1 MAQSKILLGSKA
13 FMERLEEVG
22 SNAKDSLLAQAMTFE
37 GDAAGRWLIDT
48 MKASPAKD
56 KRLLVDSY
64 SKVVIN
70 DHFVKSYKYLKDSDF
85 RKEVRATTRL
95 IQEAKSSGIEVEFT
109 NPVGWLGQKY
119 PLRNHKKMVVVDGE
133 TSFLGGINFSDHNF
147 EWHDMMVELHD
158 EKLGMSLVSDFNSTW
173 KGLNQSRFIQ
183 TDEGSLYLFN
193 GVKSNRLYEDLFQHI
208 QGAKKT
214 VQIISPYIS
223 EPLLGVL
230 RLVAANGV
238 EITVVSPQENNK
250 SIFKNIILS
259 EQKKG
264 YFKLKEYPGM
274 SHMKAILID
283 DDKLIFGSSNYDLVS
298 YYFEQ
303 EVVFVSEDPNLIE
316 DFMTKVMTE
325 VREVSKADQFSSFDT
340 KKASVIMNLLDKVG
354 GFASRTFL
362 RPH

>member
-1 MAQSKILLGSKA
+1 MV
-13 FMERLEEVG
+13 RLEKVAAE
-22 SNAKDSLLAQAMTFE
+22 AKNSLLAQAMTFE
-37 GDAAGRWLIDT
+37 GDDAGEWLIEI
-48 MKASPAKD
+48 MKASPAKT

-70 DHFVKSYKYLKDSDF
+70 DHFIKSLRYIKDAAFRREVK
-85 RKEVRATTRL
+85 RTRTL
-95 IQEAKSSGIEVEFT
+95 IEEARSAGIEVQFT

-119 PLRNHKKMVVVDGE
+119 PLRNHKKMVIVDGQ
-133 TSFLGGINFSDHNF
+133 TCFLGGINFSDHNF
-147 EWHDMMVELHD
+147 EWHDMMVELGD
-158 EKLGMSLVSDFNSTW
+158 QKLGEHLVADFNATW
-173 KGLNQSRFIQ
+173 QNINQSRSEK
-183 TDEGSLYLFN
+183 TNEGTLYLFN
-193 GVKSNRLYEDLFQHI
+193 GIKSKALYDTFFEHI
-208 QGAKKT
+208 KSAQRS

-230 RLVAANGV
+230 RKVAANGV
-238 EITVVSPQENNK
+238 EITIVSPQENNK

-259 EQKKG
+259 EQQKG

-283 DDKLIFGSSNYDLVS
+283 DSKLIFGSSNYDLVS

-303 EVVFVSEDPNLIE
+303 EVVFVSEDTVLIE
-316 DFMTKVMTE
+316 DFKSQVMTE
-325 VREVSKADQFSSFDT
+325 IREVSDSEDFSSFDT
-340 KKASVIMNLLDKVG
+340 KKATTIMNILNRVG

>member
-1 MAQSKILLGSKA
+1 
-13 FMERLEEVG
+13 MERLEEVA
-22 SNAKDSLLAQAMTFE
+22 SVAKDSLLAQAMTFE

-70 DHFVKSYKYLKDSDF
+70 DHFVKSIKYLRDSDF
-85 RKEVRATTRL
+85 RNEVRATSKL
-95 IQEAKSSGIEVEFT
+95 IEEARSAGIEVVFT
-109 NPVGWLGQKY
+109 NPIGWFGLKY
-119 PLRNHKKMVVVDGE
+119 PLRNHKKMVLVDGE

-158 EKLGMSLVSDFNSTW
+158 EKLGTSLVSDFNSTW
-173 KGLNQSRFIQ
+173 QGTNQSRSIQ

-193 GVKSNRLYEDLFQHI
+193 GIKSEALYTNLFQHI
-208 QGAKKT
+208 ESAKKA

-230 RLVAANGV
+230 RRVAANGV

-259 EQKKG
+259 EEQKG
-264 YFKLKEYPGM
+264 YFQLKEYPGM

-283 DDKLIFGSSNYDLVS
+283 DKKLIFGSSNYDLVS

-303 EVVFVSEDPNLIE
+303 EVVFVSEDQNLIE
-316 DFMTKVMTE
+316 DFKTKVMTE
-325 VREVSKADQFSSFDT
+325 VRDVSSDDQFSPYET
-340 KKASVIMNLLDKVG
+340 KKASAIMNLLDKVG